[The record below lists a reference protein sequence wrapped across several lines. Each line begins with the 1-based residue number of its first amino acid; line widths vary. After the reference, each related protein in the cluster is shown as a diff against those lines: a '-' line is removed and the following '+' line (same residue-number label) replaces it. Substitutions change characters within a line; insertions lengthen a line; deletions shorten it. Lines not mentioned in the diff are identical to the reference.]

1 MLLLLLFSR
10 FSCVQ
15 LFSTPWTVAPR
26 LHCPWG
32 FSRQEYWNGSSCPPP
47 GNLPNSGIEPRSP
60 TLQADSLPSEPLGKP
75 KNTGVGSLSL
85 LQGIFLTQ
93 ELNWGLLHC
102 RWIFYQLSYQGGPK
116 KSIRSKFSALQFQTN
131 KCPLILFGIIVL
143 IVRKC
148 HWEQIWIN
156 FHFITY
162 KLHSLSFKLFLLP
175 L

>member
-1 MLLLLLFSR
+1 MNSVKLQHTRLYALSRSVLSISLGPYGLQPTRLLY
-10 FSCVQ
+10 
-15 LFSTPWTVAPR
+15 
-26 LHCPWG
+26 PWG
-32 FSRQEYWNGSSCPPP
+32 LCRQKYWSELPCPPP
-47 GNLPNSGIEPRSP
+47 GDLPHGGIKPRSP
-60 TLQADSLPSEPLGKP
+60 ALKVDSLPSEPLGKP
-75 KNTGVGSLSL
+75 KNTGLRSLSL

-148 HWEQIWIN
+148 H
-156 FHFITY
+156 
-162 KLHSLSFKLFLLP
+162 
-175 L
+175 